1 MVPSFQR
8 SVSIMHCRILSVFF
22 TLQDTV
28 TLILTTGS
36 STAIS
41 QSIFL
46 QHNPWRS
53 IWPPCARLYTVG
65 LVACRPNTVYVSGG
79 IGHPPQAARSSSSV
93 KESAVAALSATL
105 YQCGPTLGAKVCHQY
120 YYSPGFNK
128 VTLQS
133 THWNIQTLFISGGD
147 SSCSWVFCS
156 CTGPQFG

>member
-1 MVPSFQR
+1 MRNSRKEKEMVPSFQR

-36 STAIS
+36 SAAIS
-41 QSIFL
+41 QSISL

-53 IWPPCARLYTVG
+53 SWPPSARLYTSG
-65 LVACRPNTVYVSGG
+65 LVARRPNTVYVSGG
-79 IGHPPQAARSSSSV
+79 FGHPPRAAESSSSV

-120 YYSPGFNK
+120 YYS
-128 VTLQS
+128 
-133 THWNIQTLFISGGD
+133 SG
-147 SSCSWVFCS
+147 SL
-156 CTGPQFG
+156 

>member
-8 SVSIMHCRILSVFF
+8 SVFIMHCRILSVFF

-28 TLILTTGS
+28 AFALTTGS

-53 IWPPCARLYTVG
+53 IWPPSARLYTVG
-65 LVACRPNTVYVSGG
+65 LVTRRPNTVYVSGG
-79 IGHPPQAARSSSSV
+79 IGHPPRAARSSSSV

-120 YYSPGFNK
+120 YYSSGS
-128 VTLQS
+128 LQ
-133 THWNIQTLFISGGD
+133 
-147 SSCSWVFCS
+147 
-156 CTGPQFG
+156 